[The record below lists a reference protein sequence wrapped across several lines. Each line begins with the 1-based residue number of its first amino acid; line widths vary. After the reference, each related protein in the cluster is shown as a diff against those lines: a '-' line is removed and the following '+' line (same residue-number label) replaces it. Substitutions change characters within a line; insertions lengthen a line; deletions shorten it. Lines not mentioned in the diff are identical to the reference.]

1 MTTKQTITP
10 KLNIISTHDDGD
22 VELKLHVKT
31 GVISVTL
38 EYACLQVDSEIT
50 WKKAFETDIP
60 MKMIESCVGYIER
73 THDSVWRFVNHS
85 DNVEYAVLTLNN
97 TLGKQLMSR
106 IYNIMKTYH
115 IWEIYNGQSG
125 LPFIGQLVVTNKCS

>member
-10 KLNIISTHDDGD
+10 KLNIISTHNDADI
-22 VELKLHVKT
+22 ELKLHVKT
-31 GVISVTL
+31 GVISVIL
-38 EYACLQVDSEIT
+38 QYDCLQVDSEAT

-60 MKMIESCVGYIER
+60 MKMIESCGGYIER
-73 THDSVWRFVNHS
+73 THELIWRFVNHS

-106 IYNIMKTYH
+106 IYKLMKTYH
-115 IWEIYNGQSG
+115 IWEIYNDQSG
-125 LPFIGQLVVTNKCS
+125 LPFIEQLVVANKCS